1 MKRNKPIYWL
11 NYLNNFS
18 LRSFIKY
25 LLPMINFEQYEN
37 QWKTKRIVEEYSLE
51 TTLFKPE
58 EKILTE
64 LKPILPKMSMLD
76 IGVGTGRTTPYFA
89 SLSRKY
95 LAIDLSANMIEFCK
109 TKFKKNKIWQFKV
122 LDARNLDSFNDKSF
136 DFVLFSFNGLDYI
149 TGGTKERQKVLQEIR
164 RLINNKGYFVFST
177 HNLNYLWRFC
187 RINSLKIHEIRRIIL
202 LQLYNL
208 KSWKILREQNKN
220 ITHIIV
226 NVLGH
231 NVIFPTYVSTP
242 KTQIAMLRRLGYK
255 KIRVFDST
263 GKNLE
268 LSSIE
273 KNDTSYCL
281 YYLCQV

>member
-1 MKRNKPIYWL
+1 MKRSKPVYWL

-25 LLPMINFEQYEN
+25 LLPMIKFEQYEN
-37 QWKTKRIVEEYSLE
+37 QWKTKRIVEEYTSE
-51 TTLFKPE
+51 TALFKPE

-64 LKPILPKMSMLD
+64 LKPILPRMRMLD
-76 IGVGTGRTTPYFA
+76 IGVGTGRTAPYFA
-89 SLSRKY
+89 SLAREY
-95 LAIDLSANMIEFCK
+95 LGIDLSANMINFCK
-109 TKFKKNKIWQFKV
+109 TKFKKNKNWQFKV
-122 LDARNLDSFNDKSF
+122 VDARNLDTFNDKSF

-149 TGGTKERQKVLQEIR
+149 RGGTKDRLKVLQEIR
-164 RLINNKGYFVFST
+164 RLINNRGYFVFST

-187 RINSLKIHEIRRIIL
+187 RINSLKINEIRRIIL

-220 ITHIIV
+220 ITHMIV

-231 NVIFPTYVSTP
+231 NVIFPTYISTP

-255 KIRVFDST
+255 RMQVFDVT
-263 GKNLE
+263 GKNLKV
-268 LSSIE
+268 SSIE
-273 KNDTSYCL
+273 KNDTSYSL
-281 YYLCQV
+281 YYLCQI